1 MPEKFKKVL
10 VFGDGVSGKGAY
22 AALEKK
28 GINCVVRTESD
39 YADDKNNYDAVV
51 VSPGVKPDHPI
62 FKRYAGKIISEIDLG
77 AIFATKPYF
86 AVTGTNGKTTTVEL
100 AGRLL
105 SVKYKTCVT
114 GNIGRSFAFDSL
126 SDSDAFV
133 VEASSFQLCN
143 SKYFAPHVAVILNIT
158 PDHLDYHGDTYA
170 YAKAKLNIAAKQTE
184 KDFLIL
190 SADDLPVGL
199 LGDFFPRSKV
209 LYTSVRGKT
218 EGAYLENGKIYWF
231 GEKVCSRLDVPL
243 KGLHNVSDALAAIAI
258 AKIAGVSNDEIVS
271 SLAGYEPG
279 KHRLKYV
286 CAVRGVAFYDDS
298 KGTNVAA
305 TLKAMDSMTGSY
317 ALIAGGSDKGYEY
330 DELFTGCS
338 ALPQKVFAIGETADK
353 LVAAAHRHG
362 YHSIEKC
369 ASLEDAVAGAYGSG
383 ADNVLLSPASA
394 SFDMFSSYAERGDR
408 FIKIVGELKN
418 LG

>member
-28 GINCVVRTESD
+28 GINCVLRTESD

-184 KDFLIL
+184 NDFLIL

-199 LGDFFPRSKV
+199 LGDFFRDPKSFIRRFAVKRRRVSRKRQD
-209 LYTSVRGKT
+209 LLARR
-218 EGAYLENGKIYWF
+218 
-231 GEKVCSRLDVPL
+231 KVCSRLDVPL

-317 ALIAGGSDKGYEY
+317 ALIAGGATKVTSTTN
-330 DELFTGCS
+330 F
-338 ALPQKVFAIGETADK
+338 LPVF
-353 LVAAAHRHG
+353 R
-362 YHSIEKC
+362 
-369 ASLEDAVAGAYGSG
+369 
-383 ADNVLLSPASA
+383 ASA
-394 SFDMFSSYAERGDR
+394 KSVCDR
-408 FIKIVGELKN
+408 RNG
-418 LG
+418 G